1 MNLIRAAAAVL
12 ARSNG
17 ADITVQEVA
26 DEAGQSLRTLY
37 QYFESKND
45 LLLAV
50 FEEAMRT
57 YAQLI
62 DEAIADL
69 DDPLER
75 LAGAM
80 LAAVRMPELSGS
92 ALDRGLIRLRVK
104 LSETQPELVGR
115 AQSAVTSLL
124 LGLVEAAA
132 AAGRITAADPEGATF
147 LILTINAAFITAE
160 TLGNDAGVRR
170 PDLAGITSFCLRG
183 LGAEVPDDWHETVSA
198 RLRFPVPAPPNA
210 IGVGTPAHR
219 VDGRAAPGW
228 KVMARLVA
236 RTGDTSRYLDPAV
249 LRSVGSA
256 PLPIGTTCL
265 WGVNVEVQPRVPARA
280 ACRRDQWPRR
290 MSSAPS

>member
-1 MNLIRAAAAVL
+1 MGPSDRLEDVVDKPLADEPEADWQRRVVGRSLRTAAERSVDRGMNLIRAAATVL

-17 ADITVQEVA
+17 TDITVQEVA

-62 DEAIADL
+62 EEAIADL

-80 LAAVRMPELSGS
+80 LAAVRMPELSGT

-115 AQSAVTSLL
+115 AQAAVTSLL

-132 AAGRITAADPEGATF
+132 AAGSITVADPEGATF

-160 TLGNDAGVRR
+160 TLGNDAGMHR
-170 PDLAGITSFCLRG
+170 PDLVGITSFCLRG
-183 LGAEVPDDWHETVSA
+183 LGAEVPDDWHETISA
-198 RLRFPVPAPPNA
+198 RLRFPVPVRAPAPQNA
-210 IGVGTPAHR
+210 MV
-219 VDGRAAPGW
+219 
-228 KVMARLVA
+228 
-236 RTGDTSRYLDPAV
+236 S
-249 LRSVGSA
+249 
-256 PLPIGTTCL
+256 
-265 WGVNVEVQPRVPARA
+265 
-280 ACRRDQWPRR
+280 PRR
-290 MSSAPS
+290 RGRSPAGRRPVGK

>member
-1 MNLIRAAAAVL
+1 MENNGRLENVAEKPLAEESEADWQRRVVGRSLRTAAERSVDRGMNLIRAATTVL

-17 ADITVQEVA
+17 DDITVQEVA

-62 DEAIADL
+62 EEAIADL
-69 DDPLER
+69 DEPLER

-80 LAAVRMPELSGS
+80 LAAVRMPELSGA
-92 ALDRGLIRLRVK
+92 ALDRGLIRLRLK

-124 LGLVEAAA
+124 LGLVESAAES
-132 AAGRITAADPEGATF
+132 GRITAADPEGATF

-170 PDLAGITSFCLRG
+170 PDLVGITSFCLRG
-183 LGAEVPDDWHETVSA
+183 LGAELPDDWHQTVSA
-198 RLRFPVPAPPNA
+198 RLRFPGSPPEN
-210 IGVGTPAHR
+210 
-219 VDGRAAPGW
+219 
-228 KVMARLVA
+228 
-236 RTGDTSRYLDPAV
+236 AV
-249 LRSVGSA
+249 LSARRGTRSTARPRSVGK
-256 PLPIGTTCL
+256 
-265 WGVNVEVQPRVPARA
+265 
-280 ACRRDQWPRR
+280 
-290 MSSAPS
+290 

>member
-1 MNLIRAAAAVL
+1 MNLIRAAATVL

-62 DEAIADL
+62 EEAIADL

-80 LAAVRMPELSGS
+80 LAAVRMPELSGA

-132 AAGRITAADPEGATF
+132 EAGRITVADPEGATF

-170 PDLAGITSFCLRG
+170 PDLVGITSFCLRG
-183 LGAEVPDDWHETVSA
+183 LGAELPDDWHEIG
-198 RLRFPVPAPPNA
+198 LRPAPVSRA
-210 IGVGTPAHR
+210 RPAERHRVSTSPHR
-219 VDGRAAPGW
+219 VDGRSSPGW
-228 KVMARLVA
+228 EVMAGA
-236 RTGDTSRYLDPAV
+236 RRPVGIPLD
-249 LRSVGSA
+249 
-256 PLPIGTTCL
+256 I
-265 WGVNVEVQPRVPARA
+265 
-280 ACRRDQWPRR
+280 
-290 MSSAPS
+290 

>member
-1 MNLIRAAAAVL
+1 MIAGKNGRLEEVAERPLAEESDADWQRRVVGRSLRTAAERSVDRGMNLIRAAATVL

-62 DEAIADL
+62 EEAIADL
-69 DDPLER
+69 DEPLER

-80 LAAVRMPELSGS
+80 LAAVRMPELSGA
-92 ALDRGLIRLRVK
+92 ALDGGLIRLRVK
-104 LSETQPELVGR
+104 LSEAQPELVGR

-132 AAGRITAADPEGATF
+132 AAGCITVADPEGATF

-170 PDLAGITSFCLRG
+170 PDLVGITSFCLRG
-183 LGAEVPDDWHETVSA
+183 LGAELQDDWHEEVA
-198 RLRFPVPAPPNA
+198 GRLRFPVPPPENA
-210 IGVGTPAHR
+210 MESVRRRTRSSGGRRPVG
-219 VDGRAAPGW
+219 
-228 KVMARLVA
+228 K
-236 RTGDTSRYLDPAV
+236 
-249 LRSVGSA
+249 
-256 PLPIGTTCL
+256 
-265 WGVNVEVQPRVPARA
+265 
-280 ACRRDQWPRR
+280 
-290 MSSAPS
+290 

>member
-1 MNLIRAAAAVL
+1 MNLIRAATTVL

-17 ADITVQEVA
+17 DDITVQEVA

-50 FEEAMRT
+50 FEEAMRM

-62 DEAIADL
+62 EEAIADL
-69 DDPLER
+69 DEPLER

-80 LAAVRMPELSGS
+80 SAAVRMPEHSG
-92 ALDRGLIRLRVK
+92 ATLDRGLIRLRLK

-115 AQSAVTSLL
+115 AQSAVTSLF

-132 AAGRITAADPEGATF
+132 RAGRITVADPEGATF

-170 PDLAGITSFCLRG
+170 PDLVGITSFCLRG
-183 LGAEVPDDWHETVSA
+183 LGAELPDNWHETVSA
-198 RLRFPVPAPPNA
+198 RLRFPVSPPQRA
-210 IGVGTPAHR
+210 V
-219 VDGRAAPGW
+219 VSGRRRTRSAAG
-228 KVMARLVA
+228 
-236 RTGDTSRYLDPAV
+236 G
-249 LRSVGSA
+249 RSAGK
-256 PLPIGTTCL
+256 
-265 WGVNVEVQPRVPARA
+265 
-280 ACRRDQWPRR
+280 
-290 MSSAPS
+290 

>member
-1 MNLIRAAAAVL
+1 MSKSGGLRDVVEKPLTEEPDADWQRRVVGRSLRTAAERSVDRGMNLIRAAATVL

-17 ADITVQEVA
+17 SDITVQEVA

-57 YAQLI
+57 YARLI

-80 LAAVRMPELSGS
+80 LAAARMPELSGI

-115 AQSAVTSLL
+115 AQFAVTSLL
-124 LGLVEAAA
+124 LGLIEDAAA
-132 AAGRITAADPEGATF
+132 SGCITAADPEGATF
-147 LILTINAAFITAE
+147 LILTVNAAFITAE
-160 TLGNDAGVRR
+160 TLGNDAGVGR
-170 PDLAGITSFCLRG
+170 PDLVGITSFCLRG
-183 LGAEVPDDWHETVSA
+183 LGADMPDGWHEKVSG
-198 RLRFPVPAPPNA
+198 RLRFPAPAPQNA
-210 IGVGTPAHR
+210 IVSARPRAR
-219 VDGRAAPGW
+219 SEAGRRPGG
-228 KVMARLVA
+228 KLMA
-236 RTGDTSRYLDPAV
+236 GPPS
-249 LRSVGSA
+249 
-256 PLPIGTTCL
+256 
-265 WGVNVEVQPRVPARA
+265 PRVY
-280 ACRRDQWPRR
+280 
-290 MSSAPS
+290 M

>member
-1 MNLIRAAAAVL
+1 MAMGKSDRLQGVVDDPLAEDSDADWQRRVVGRSLRTAAERSVDRGMNLIRAAATVL

-80 LAAVRMPELSGS
+80 LAAVRMPELSGA

-124 LGLVEAAA
+124 LGLVEAAS
-132 AAGRITAADPEGATF
+132 AAGRVTIADPEGATF
-147 LILTINAAFITAE
+147 LILTVNAAFITAE

-170 PDLAGITSFCLRG
+170 PDLVGVTSFCLRG
-183 LGAEVPDDWHETVSA
+183 LGAEVADDWHESISA
-198 RLRFPVPAPPNA
+198 RLRFPAPAPANPDVSA
-210 IGVGTPAHR
+210 RRRTRPTGGRRPVG
-219 VDGRAAPGW
+219 
-228 KVMARLVA
+228 K
-236 RTGDTSRYLDPAV
+236 
-249 LRSVGSA
+249 
-256 PLPIGTTCL
+256 
-265 WGVNVEVQPRVPARA
+265 
-280 ACRRDQWPRR
+280 
-290 MSSAPS
+290 

>member
-1 MNLIRAAAAVL
+1 MAVGKSDRLQGVVDDPLAEDSDADWQRRVVGRSLRTAAERSVDRGMNLIRAAAAVL

-57 YAQLI
+57 YAHLI

-132 AAGRITAADPEGATF
+132 AADRITVADPEGATF

-170 PDLAGITSFCLRG
+170 PDLVGITSFCLRG

-198 RLRFPVPAPPNA
+198 RLRFPVPAAQNA
-210 IGVGTPAHR
+210 IVS
-219 VDGRAAPGW
+219 
-228 KVMARLVA
+228 ARR
-236 RTGDTSRYLDPAV
+236 RTGSTAGR
-249 LRSVGSA
+249 
-256 PLPIGTTCL
+256 
-265 WGVNVEVQPRVPARA
+265 RA
-280 ACRRDQWPRR
+280 
-290 MSSAPS
+290 SGK

>member
-1 MNLIRAAAAVL
+1 M
-12 ARSNG
+12 
-17 ADITVQEVA
+17 
-26 DEAGQSLRTLY
+26 Y

-62 DEAIADL
+62 DKAIADL

-80 LAAVRMPELSGS
+80 LAAVRMPELSGA

-132 AAGRITAADPEGATF
+132 AAGRITVADPEGATF

-160 TLGNDAGVRR
+160 TLGQRRRGAAPRSGRDHLLLPAGSR
-170 PDLAGITSFCLRG
+170 RG
-183 LGAEVPDDWHETVSA
+183 LPDDWHETVSA
-198 RLRFPVPAPPNA
+198 RLRFPAPAPAERDRVSTSPHPA
-210 IGVGTPAHR
+210 AGRSPPESGSDGGGPRPVGIH
-219 VDGRAAPGW
+219 
-228 KVMARLVA
+228 
-236 RTGDTSRYLDPAV
+236 LD
-249 LRSVGSA
+249 
-256 PLPIGTTCL
+256 I
-265 WGVNVEVQPRVPARA
+265 
-280 ACRRDQWPRR
+280 
-290 MSSAPS
+290 